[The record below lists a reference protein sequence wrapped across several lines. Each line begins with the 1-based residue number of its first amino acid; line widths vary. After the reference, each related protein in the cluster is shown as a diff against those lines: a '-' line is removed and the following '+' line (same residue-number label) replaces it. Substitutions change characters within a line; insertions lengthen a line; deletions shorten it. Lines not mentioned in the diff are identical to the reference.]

1 MMKFKNS
8 ELVAVSQFLKN
19 AELTPKMSRVRTKLR
34 KCIQSKID
42 ELYKDEIELVEKYGE
57 RDDKGELVE
66 KDGSFSLVA
75 KTAIEYHQEKNILLE
90 EEVSINVDE
99 LTSKLSLLLEAFDN
113 SEEKV
118 SGSDAEILDLIMD
131 KLESEVGK

>member
-19 AELTPKMSRVRTKLR
+19 AELTPKVSRVRTKLR

-42 ELYKDEIELVEKYGE
+42 ELYKDEIELVEKFGE

>member
-1 MMKFKNS
+1 M
-8 ELVAVSQFLKN
+8 
-19 AELTPKMSRVRTKLR
+19 
-34 KCIQSKID
+34 
-42 ELYKDEIELVEKYGE
+42 
-57 RDDKGELVE
+57 VE

>member
-1 MMKFKNS
+1 MKIKNS

-42 ELYKDEIELVEKYGE
+42 ELYKDEIELVEKFGE

>member
-19 AELTPKMSRVRTKLR
+19 AELTPKVSRVRTKLR

>member
-19 AELTPKMSRVRTKLR
+19 AELTPSVSRVRTKLR

-42 ELYKDEIELVEKYGE
+42 ELYKDEIELVEKFGE

>member
-42 ELYKDEIELVEKYGE
+42 ELYKDEIELVEKFGE

>member
-1 MMKFKNS
+1 MMKFINS

-19 AELTPKMSRVRTKLR
+19 AELTPKVSRVRTKLR

-57 RDDKGELVE
+57 RDDEGELIE

-90 EEVSINVDE
+90 EEVNINVDE

-113 SEEKV
+113 SETKV
-118 SGSDAEILDLIMD
+118 SGSEAEILDLIME
-131 KLESEVGK
+131 KLESEVG